1 MHHTK
6 CVSPT
11 GAALP
16 VHVPLRRVH
25 WHGNHLQHHPPSGHR
40 ASDNAHAE
48 VLLLGGQPCREQLH
62 HSQGSRWVATL
73 GRCCI
78 CFSRRRWIL
87 QKPQIP
93 SWLCLFSGWLKP
105 APIRREGGWGGSPGN
120 WAITFAV
127 CGCESAEH
135 PPRRGELTPT
145 LEYRGANLSA
155 VWMAATVAGCSEA
168 DVPHQYQSP
177 TSRCSAWHPGPRP
190 RLADS
195 MIQSAIRHAVREMKV
210 PLNCRSRYN
219 HSITLSL

>member
-1 MHHTK
+1 MTIISTIEPFSKFTKKKKKMQMHHTK

-105 APIRREGGWGGSPGN
+105 APIRRERGLGGIN
-120 WAITFAV
+120 
-127 CGCESAEH
+127 
-135 PPRRGELTPT
+135 GELS
-145 LEYRGANLSA
+145 YYIRR
-155 VWMAATVAGCSEA
+155 V
-168 DVPHQYQSP
+168 
-177 TSRCSAWHPGPRP
+177 RP
-190 RLADS
+190 RVSRAS
-195 MIQSAIRHAVREMKV
+195 SPSWRAHTHIRV
-210 PLNCRSRYN
+210 
-219 HSITLSL
+219 